1 MTIYLIKEDKTY
13 SIYNNVI
20 EWCEYCITYKAG
32 KGRAKIYAGEGE
44 YFTDQLIEKVEE
56 NNTNEQNN

>member
-13 SIYNNVI
+13 EVYNYVI
-20 EWCEYCITYKAG
+20 EWSSEYVIYQAG

-44 YFTDQLIEKVEE
+44 YFTDVQPEIVEE
-56 NNTNEQNN
+56 